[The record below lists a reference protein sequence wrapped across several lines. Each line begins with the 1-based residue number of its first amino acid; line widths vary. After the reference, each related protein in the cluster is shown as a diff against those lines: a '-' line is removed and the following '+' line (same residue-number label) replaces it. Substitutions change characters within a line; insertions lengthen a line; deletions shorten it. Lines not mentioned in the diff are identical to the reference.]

1 VFTFIFVSI
10 FVFGWL
16 LLGFLPWLGLSVAT
30 RGNAGLVN
38 LPLCLLA
45 AVVAGLAV
53 PLLGKDD
60 AQGLWLSALAAFLA
74 PCALL
79 AARRFSLG
87 ASAAA
92 ARARK
97 RESPD
102 SAR

>member
-1 VFTFIFVSI
+1 VFTFIFVSL
-10 FVFGWL
+10 FVLGWL
-16 LLGFLPWLGLSVAT
+16 LLGFIPWLTLSVAT

-60 AQGLWLSALAAFLA
+60 AQGLWMSALAALVA
-74 PCALL
+74 PGLLL

-87 ASAAA
+87 HAEAQTPAGEPS
-92 ARARK
+92 K
-97 RESPD
+97 EQT
-102 SAR
+102 